1 MGGAASKHDN
11 ELVLDVLLLA
21 EPAFAVNSAQ
31 QIVAWND
38 SAERLLG
45 LRAEEVI
52 GKRCYEALSMAN
64 DALCVDC
71 SHRCGYALMPP
82 RAANDSPRHVYTA
95 AKPPVSRGG
104 QTRVKVTTISALTR
118 NGQPRFVH
126 FLHDL
131 RELHSDHN
139 VLELPSK
146 QDHPARDQREPGAAL
161 APLALHRQ
169 NGQPLGDAS
178 ESNGKSR
185 RPALLTQ
192 RELEVLRL
200 LGAGHSTDD
209 IARELSITRVTAR
222 NHVNKV
228 LDKLGVNS
236 RLQAVVIASQLHL
249 I

>member
-1 MGGAASKHDN
+1 MSGATSKHDN
-11 ELVLDVLLLA
+11 ELVLDVLGLD
-21 EPAFAVNSAQ
+21 EPAFAVNSSL

-38 SAERLLG
+38 SAGRLLG
-45 LRAEEVI
+45 LRAEDVI
-52 GKRCYEALSMAN
+52 GMRCYEALALAN
-64 DALCVDC
+64 GVLGVDC
-71 SHRCGYALMPP
+71 SRICGQALMPS
-82 RAANDSPRHVYTA
+82 RVANDSPNRVYA
-95 AKPPVSRGG
+95 AVNPPAPQSAEAH
-104 QTRVKVTTISALTR
+104 VKVTTIPAHTR
-118 NGQPRFVH
+118 TGQPRFVH

-131 RELHSDHN
+131 RGLRDTDN
-139 VLELPSK
+139 ALEPRSIN
-146 QDHPARDQREPGAAL
+146 DHPEHDHREPATPPLLL
-161 APLALHRQ
+161 ASRRHGGLPLD
-169 NGQPLGDAS
+169 DAS
-178 ESNGKSR
+178 ESGGKLR

-236 RLQAVVIASQLHL
+236 RLQAVVIASQLRL